1 MKYWFIPE
9 IWREIKLYLF
19 HNINIHGKHL
29 KNNTDIKNYNKT
41 MKDIPK
47 LYVPRLGPRIVYNH
61 YRFYKFNKFRFAK
74 FIYKIP
80 APSLVSNKK
89 NIYKLII
96 EYISIHN
103 KNNDTIKKLYMEDIT
118 TTNMVY

>member
-1 MKYWFIPE
+1 MQYWFFPE

-96 EYISIHN
+96 EYIPTKNLNN
-103 KNNDTIKKLYMEDIT
+103 KEVRNFYLQNIETNNL
-118 TTNMVY
+118 VH